1 MRRYRHIGVTDV
13 EEMKTDRKKEIET
26 DRKIGVPGCGDVD
39 T

>member
-1 MRRYRHIGVTDV
+1 V

-26 DRKIGVPGCGDVD
+26 DRKIGVPGCGDID